1 MGMSVEESIRYL
13 HDKDATIIVE
23 AERFVTF
30 WFLGENVY
38 YDMYFNTL
46 ETETT
51 STSLELIYYS
61 SNIMFNIDEGT
72 CEESC
77 RKLIEVC
84 EAMFP
89 GWVKVKNTIDVSFDE
104 FELSDN

>member
-1 MGMSVEESIRYL
+1 MCTVEESLRYL

-23 AERFVTF
+23 IERFVTF
-30 WFLGENVY
+30 WFLGENIY

-61 SNIMFNIDEGT
+61 SNIMFNIGGET

-89 GWVKVKNTIDVSFDE
+89 GWVKVKKEIDVSFDE
-104 FELSDN
+104 FDLSDN